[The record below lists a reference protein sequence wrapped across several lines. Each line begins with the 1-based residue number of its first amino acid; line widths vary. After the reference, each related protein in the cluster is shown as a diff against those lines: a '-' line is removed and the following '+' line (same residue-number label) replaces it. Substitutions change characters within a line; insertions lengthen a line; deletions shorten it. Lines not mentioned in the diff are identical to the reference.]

1 MMSRWSYHITYSL
14 MLSVPK
20 MNSGLV
26 VKECGTITHYSTKVL
41 DYPQDIAAI
50 AHTLE
55 YIMPSKRVQ

>member
-1 MMSRWSYHITYSL
+1 
-14 MLSVPK
+14 

-55 YIMPSKRVQ
+55 YIMP